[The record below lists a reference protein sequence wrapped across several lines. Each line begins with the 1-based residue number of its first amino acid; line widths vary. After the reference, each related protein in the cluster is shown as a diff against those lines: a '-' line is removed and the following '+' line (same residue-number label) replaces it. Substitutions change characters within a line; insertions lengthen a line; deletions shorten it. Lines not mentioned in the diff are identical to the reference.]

1 MKTLPGFALSTA
13 LVILLGIVI
22 VGGAGFVAM
31 NPEVLKAP
39 VANDGSP
46 SAAIDEDS
54 LVVSGMDATITGTA
68 SGVESVRVWYGD
80 SREGIWTSDP
90 IAVVDGKWS
99 VTAPASFKTD
109 FEAAQSFYFSVKD
122 ASKEWSDP
130 EATLVEPTI
139 IRIEGAGGTRG
150 KVSVVWKIEPLGV
163 DGPGKA
169 EVTAI
174 INGEEHFVGTFEGT
188 CAEIGSEGSAVSEL
202 LIAEGEV
209 AGVTCYYAGAGDEIG
224 IFKTDEGLSIRVGE
238 IAEPTAES
246 DSFRGN
252 FTTKLDLKLMQ

>member
-1 MKTLPGFALSTA
+1 MKTLAGFALSTA

-22 VGGAGFVAM
+22 VGGAGYVAVY
-31 NPEVLKAP
+31 PEVLKAP
-39 VANDGSP
+39 VAEPGDEAEQEADTTADSS
-46 SAAIDEDS
+46 SAAS
-54 LVVSGMDATITGTA
+54 
-68 SGVESVRVWYGD
+68 
-80 SREGIWTSDP
+80 
-90 IAVVDGKWS
+90 
-99 VTAPASFKTD
+99 
-109 FEAAQSFYFSVKD
+109 
-122 ASKEWSDP
+122 
-130 EATLVEPTI
+130 
-139 IRIEGAGGTRG
+139 G
-150 KVSVVWKIEPLGV
+150 KVTVAWKIEPLGV

-224 IFKTDEGLSIRVGE
+224 IFKTDEGLSLRVGE